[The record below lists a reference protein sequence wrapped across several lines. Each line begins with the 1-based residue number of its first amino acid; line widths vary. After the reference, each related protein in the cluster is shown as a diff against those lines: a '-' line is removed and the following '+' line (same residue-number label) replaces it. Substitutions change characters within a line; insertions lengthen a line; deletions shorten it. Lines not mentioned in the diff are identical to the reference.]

1 MGDNWESRSTKPMIC
16 CLNPHC
22 PQASPSCADGTNY
35 CPSCRTQLVL
45 LSDRYR
51 PIKKIGHGGFGVTYL
66 AEDRE
71 MFDSHC
77 VIKQLIQ
84 HDDTAKQW
92 FEREA
97 LKLRE
102 LGSESSKI
110 PRLLAYS
117 SDSNYLYLVQEFISG
132 QDLNKYLEQQG
143 IFKEEQVKDF
153 LKEILPV
160 LSLIH
165 EKKIIHRDIKLD
177 NIMRRNDGQ
186 IVLIDFGT
194 AKQLSSNHTP
204 APGTSIG
211 TWGYV
216 APEQMMQGIVKPASD
231 LYSLGAACF
240 HLLTGVHPAT
250 AFQVNGFEWTKD
262 WQRYLKQTISKE
274 FSNIIDKLLRFD
286 HEDRYQSAEVVL
298 KSLHPSTPVPGPLPT
313 TLSSPPVNQGNAFRP
328 SINYLN
334 LWILMSIVSFFVFVT
349 IAIKLITASTS
360 SDSQPVLIDK
370 NPVTAE
376 DYNDQGVAKA
386 NAGDRRGAIKDYTT
400 ALELKSNYPDAY
412 HNRGIAHANS
422 SEWKEA
428 IDDYNRAISLK
439 VDSPDIY
446 YNRGVSRYNL
456 GDKKGAA
463 KDYTEAI
470 RIDPS
475 YLNAYINRCVIQHD
489 LGNNKGAIEDCNK
502 AIKLKPDNPDS
513 YNNRGNARTD
523 SDDKRGAIEDYTK
536 AINLKSDYPEAYHNR
551 GTARADTGDKKG
563 AIEDYTKAINLKAN
577 YPEAHHNRGLA
588 RFNSGDKKG
597 AIEDYKE
604 AAAQYK
610 QEGRNA
616 NTDKDYKNLL
626 LLLKEVGESTSNY
639 TQSGKK

>member
-71 MFDSHC
+71 MFNSHC

-143 IFKEEQVKDF
+143 VFKEEQVKDF

-177 NIMRRNDGQ
+177 NIMRRSDGQ

-194 AKQLSSNHTP
+194 AKQLSSNNTP

-262 WQRYLKQTISKE
+262 WPKYLKQNISKE
-274 FSNIIDKLLRFD
+274 FVSLVDKLLRFD
-286 HEDRYQSAEVVL
+286 HEDRYQSADSVL
-298 KSLHPSTPVPGPLPT
+298 RSLHVPVSSPTPLPT
-313 TLSSPPVNQGNAFRP
+313 TLSNAP
-328 SINYLN
+328 ANPHKALKSSINYLN
-334 LWILMSIVSFFVFVT
+334 LWILMGIVSFLVFVT
-349 IAIKLITASTS
+349 VAIKLFTANNL
-360 SDSQPVLIDK
+360 DSEPVVINK
-370 NPVTAE
+370 EPVTAE
-376 DYNDQGVAKA
+376 DYHEQGVAKA

-400 ALELKSNYPDAY
+400 ALKLKSNYPDAY

-422 SEWKEA
+422 GEWKEA
-428 IDDYNRAISLK
+428 ITDYNQAISIN
-439 VDSPDIY
+439 VGNPEIY

-456 GDKKGAA
+456 GDMKGAS

-470 RIDPS
+470 RLDS
-475 YLNAYINRCVIQHD
+475 NYVSAYINRCVIQFESS
-489 LGNNKGAIEDCNK
+489 NYKGALEDCNK
-502 AIKLKPDNPDS
+502 AVKLKPDDPDA
-513 YNNRGNARTD
+513 YNNRGNAR
-523 SDDKRGAIEDYTK
+523 SNLDDKKGAIADYTK
-536 AINLKSDYPEAYHNR
+536 AINLKSDYAEAYHNR
-551 GTARADTGDKKG
+551 GLARADSGDKKG
-563 AIEDYTKAINLKAN
+563 AMEDYTKAIGLKSD
-577 YPEAHHNRGLA
+577 YPEAHHNRGVA
-588 RFNSGDKKG
+588 RFDAGDKKG
-597 AIEDYKE
+597 AMDDYRQ
-604 AAAQYK
+604 AASLYK
-610 QEGRNA
+610 KAGRNA
-616 NTDKDYKNLL
+616 ATDKDYKKLL
-626 LLLKEVGESTSNY
+626 GLIEENSHGNTNDN
-639 TQSGKK
+639 QSGKK